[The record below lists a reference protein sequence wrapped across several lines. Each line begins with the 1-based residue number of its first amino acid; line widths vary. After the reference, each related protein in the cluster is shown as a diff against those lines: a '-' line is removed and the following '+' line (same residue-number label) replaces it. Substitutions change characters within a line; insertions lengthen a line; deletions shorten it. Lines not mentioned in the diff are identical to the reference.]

1 VCLLF
6 NGQLEMGQ
14 EMAEQSNSKITA
26 PPGLDFAFDW
36 VKNVLTEQGHA
47 ADALEAKATTLFS
60 VATIILGVGVSAGVL
75 SLQSLDL
82 ASLIFGGFVLSSY
95 GFVIGYTFAAIK
107 LRRFE
112 TLDNPI
118 EIRKWYWDMKP
129 SQFKIELLTHL
140 EESYSRNE
148 AVLIE
153 KAKAIRYLIVA
164 TASEVLF
171 LVALLAFGLS

>member
-1 VCLLF
+1 MT
-6 NGQLEMGQ
+6 GR
-14 EMAEQSNSKITA
+14 SNSGVTA
-26 PPGLDFAFDW
+26 PPALDLAFDW
-36 VKNVLTEQGHA
+36 VKNVLAEQGHA
-47 ADALEAKATTLFS
+47 ADALDSKATTLFS
-60 VATIILGVGVSAGVL
+60 VATIILGLGVSAGIL
-75 SLQSLDL
+75 SLKSLDL

-118 EIRKWYWDMKP
+118 EIRKWYWDMEP

-140 EESYSRNE
+140 EGSYSRNE

>member
-1 VCLLF
+1 
-6 NGQLEMGQ
+6 MT
-14 EMAEQSNSKITA
+14 EQPDSKITT
-26 PPGLDFAFDW
+26 PPSLDLAFDW
-36 VKNVLTEQGHA
+36 VKSVLTEQSHA

-60 VATIILGVGVSAGVL
+60 VATIILGIGVSAGVL
-75 SLQSLDL
+75 SLKTLDL
-82 ASLIFGGFVLSSY
+82 ASLIFGGIALSSY

-112 TLDNPI
+112 TLDNPV

-140 EESYSRNE
+140 EDSYSRNE

-153 KAKAIRYLIVA
+153 KAKAVRCLIVA

-171 LVALLAFGLS
+171 LVALLAFGIS